1 MAKTEYLI
9 TVMRCEENGMLVGTS
24 ADIPGLTIEADAP
37 VGIVQAIREI
47 VPTLL
52 EKNLGLSSEQV
63 NECSVNNGLRNIPD
77 AWKEAVAAPAHFC
90 RFRPAPSRCLGQ
102 RSPAIKSAVA
112 PALPGSWLT
121 LARS

>member
-24 ADIPGLTIEADAP
+24 ADIPSLTIEADAP

-63 NECSVNNGLRNIPD
+63 NECSVNMVCETSPMRGKKQSPRPHIFVDSDLLP
-77 AWKEAVAAPAHFC
+77 AAA
-90 RFRPAPSRCLGQ
+90 
-102 RSPAIKSAVA
+102 
-112 PALPGSWLT
+112 
-121 LARS
+121 